1 MDEDGTGRPPR
12 RGRPGGRAG
21 RGERGRGDRRERPG
35 RRDSSDASLRV
46 LTELSVLE
54 KALSTGDF
62 AKQRPP
68 LEEIFRQLKPL
79 RLSSLEGLDFNTRG
93 RVLTTL
99 LRVGRQKKPPEPPPV
114 PSTAPVAES
123 ARPDEIPPT
132 EPVSSEAAPAARA
145 PSPEEEKLAA
155 YGEVMFLLGS
165 VWRAV
170 GDEGRAGPAFAA
182 SGRSPE
188 EREPPKPA
196 APPPSG
202 DWREEAERLV
212 STQRGRDAAK
222 LHEHHGS
229 PAEAAR
235 LYEAGGDLKSALR
248 SFLAAK
254 DELSGRRLLR
264 QLKPEQFLPVIEKAG
279 AYQLLMEHYVEAGQ
293 FEEVAKLYERAR
305 QFDQAAIA
313 WEKADKLGPAR
324 KAYERAKQSAEADR
338 VRQLEVAKLVER
350 GDRLGAAVL
359 LVGAGKREQAVQTLS
374 ALPATKA
381 FRFLQKLRLG
391 DEALVLARNEIAR
404 AEAENRPAGRARWL
418 ERLGEASAAAE
429 AWVRADRRDRALL
442 IYEKAGEWQRAAPLA
457 EALGQKDKA
466 IELYR
471 RVGDKTSADRVA
483 AMPAPVVAAPSSGA
497 PVALE
502 GEGEEG

>member
-1 MDEDGTGRPPR
+1 
-12 RGRPGGRAG
+12 
-21 RGERGRGDRRERPG
+21 
-35 RRDSSDASLRV
+35 
-46 LTELSVLE
+46 LE

-68 LEEIFRQLKPL
+68 LEEILRQLKPL

-99 LRVGRQKKPPEPPPV
+99 LRVGRQKAPPEPPPAPAV
-114 PSTAPVAES
+114 ASVEQSAPDAPATAPA
-123 ARPDEIPPT
+123 
-132 EPVSSEAAPAARA
+132 SSESPSAAPA
-145 PSPEEEKLAA
+145 PSPEAEKLAA
-155 YGEVMFLLGS
+155 HREVMFLLGS

-170 GDEGRAGPAFAA
+170 GDEGRAGSAFAA

-196 APPPSG
+196 APTPSG

-222 LHEHHGS
+222 LHERHGS

-248 SFLAAK
+248 CFLAAK
-254 DELSGRRLLR
+254 DEPSGRRLLR
-264 QLKPEQFLPVIEKAG
+264 QLKPEQFLPVIDKAG
-279 AYQLLMEHYVEAGQ
+279 TYQLLMEHYVEAGQ

-313 WEKADKLGPAR
+313 WEKAGKLGLAR
-324 KAYERAKQSAEADR
+324 KAYERARQSADADR

-359 LVGAGKREQAVQTLS
+359 LVGAGKREQAVQTVS

-391 DEALVLARNEIAR
+391 DEALALAKKEIAQ
-404 AEAENRPAGRARWL
+404 AEAENRPAGSARWL
-418 ERLGEASAAAE
+418 EMLGEASAAAE

-471 RVGDKTSADRVA
+471 RAGDKTSADRVA
-483 AMPAPVVAAPSSGA
+483 AMPAPVVAATPSGA